1 VSASATLQRVEQ
13 YYDAA
18 PRSDA
23 RVEEFD
29 SLTLF
34 VGTGPWSYYARP
46 RLGVTNVDPRDLER
60 VCERMRELTVPAA
73 FEWVAENTASMRPA
87 AVRVGL
93 SVMEGP
99 LLAVADPVDVVLPSG
114 VRLYLVGADE
124 PRLGDYLRLAARA
137 FSESDDGRGGGSTGP
152 TETAV
157 THLRAR
163 IADGRTVLMAAMSGD
178 RLLAVGS
185 HHPVV
190 VGDEVISEIVGV
202 GTLREYRGRGLG
214 AAITAALV
222 ADARQ
227 ECSLVFLS
235 AGDDDSAR
243 VYERVGF
250 AQMGTACLASASQR
264 DRSR

>member
-1 VSASATLQRVEQ
+1 MSSTLQSVEQ

-23 RVEEFD
+23 RVEEIG

-46 RLGVTNVDPRDLER
+46 RLGLAAVDPQDLER
-60 VCERMRELTVPAA
+60 ACVRMRQLNVPQA
-73 FEWVAENTASMRPA
+73 FEWVAETTPSLRAAASRS
-87 AVRVGL
+87 GL
-93 SVMEGP
+93 SIVDGP
-99 LLAVADPVDVVLPSG
+99 LLVVADPVDVMLPTG
-114 VRLYLVGADE
+114 VRLFLVGADE
-124 PRLGDYLRLAARA
+124 PRLGDFLHLAARA
-137 FSESDDGRGGGSTGP
+137 FSETDDEGPGRPKPRPPES
-152 TETAV
+152 AV
-157 THLRAR
+157 MHLRAR
-163 IADGRTVLMAAMSGD
+163 VADGRTVLMAAVSED
-178 RLLAVGS
+178 RVLAVGS

-190 VGDEVISEIVGV
+190 VGEEVISEIVGV
-202 GTLREYRGRGLG
+202 GTLPDYRGRGLG

-250 AQMGTACLASASQR
+250 AQVGTACLASA
-264 DRSR
+264 

>member
-1 VSASATLQRVEQ
+1 MSDSAALERVEQ

-23 RVEEFD
+23 RVEEID

-46 RLGVTNVDPRDLER
+46 RLGVTVVKPQDIER
-60 VCERMRELTVPAA
+60 TRERMRELNVPQA
-73 FEWVAENTASMRPA
+73 FEWVAENTESMRA
-87 AVRVGL
+87 AVTRVGL
-93 SVMEGP
+93 SVVDGP
-99 LLAVADPVDVVLPSG
+99 LLAVADPVDVMLPGG

-137 FSESDDGRGGGSTGP
+137 FSETDESDGLGRPSP
-152 TETAV
+152 SPSEAAV

-190 VGDEVISEIVGV
+190 VGEEVISEIVGV
-202 GTLREYRGRGLG
+202 GTVPEYRGRGLG

-250 AQMGTACLASASQR
+250 AQMGTACLASA
-264 DRSR
+264 